1 MSYAGLG
8 QVGGQITSGAL
19 AATDPFVSAA
29 SLMASNIMKE
39 MAKLPKPERAP
50 WLRRNLNGL
59 WPRMGDEVFVSIAKI
74 TASGKDRDQA
84 IFDAIR
90 LALANR
96 LFDWAGKQAEKDRGV
111 SGLGDF
117 ASDARTFACTGASLS
132 ATAGGWF
139 GAFRPG
145 ADTAIIGG
153 AQAGAAI
160 GNCNLETLRLQAEI
174 AQQQANTA
182 VAVADRSSAN
192 ASRTMLYVG
201 GGILSLVGLAIV
213 GKVLLK

>member
-8 QVGGQITSGAL
+8 QVTGEISSGSL
-19 AATDPFVSAA
+19 AKTDPFMSKA
-29 SLMASNIMKE
+29 SLMASNVMKS
-39 MAKLPKPERAP
+39 MVPIPKPARAT

-59 WPRMGDEVFVSIAKI
+59 WPRMGDEVMVSIARI
-74 TASGKDRDQA
+74 TASGKARDQA

-96 LFDWAGKQAEKDRGV
+96 LIEWAGSEAAKRGGV

-132 ATAGGWF
+132 ATTGGWV

-153 AQAGAAI
+153 ATAGAGIA
-160 GNCNLETLRLQAEI
+160 NCNLESLRLQAEI
-174 AQQQANTA
+174 AAAQANA
-182 VAVADRSSAN
+182 AANAGSAN
-192 ASRTMLYVG
+192 TTRTILYVG
-201 GGILSLVGLAIV
+201 GGVLSLIGLAIV

>member
-8 QVGGQITSGAL
+8 QIGSRITAGAL

-29 SLMASNIMKE
+29 SLMASNVMEE

-50 WLRRNLNGL
+50 WLRRHLNGL
-59 WPRMGDEVFVSIAKI
+59 WPRMGDEVLVSITKI

-96 LFDWAGKQAEKDRGV
+96 LFDWAGKQAEKRRGM

-117 ASDARTFACTGASLS
+117 AADARTFACTGASLS
-132 ATAGGWF
+132 ATTGGWV

-145 ADTAIIGG
+145 ADTTIIGG
-153 AQAGAAI
+153 AQAGASIA
-160 GNCNLETLRLQAEI
+160 GCNLDQLRLQAQI
-174 AQQQANTA
+174 AQQQANA
-182 VAVADRSSAN
+182 AAAAAAAGSAN
-192 ASRTMLYVG
+192 TTRTMLYVG
-201 GGILSLVGLAIV
+201 GGVLSLIGLAIV

>member
-8 QVGGQITSGAL
+8 QVRGQITVGTL
-19 AATDPFVSAA
+19 AATDPFVSTA
-29 SLMASNIMKE
+29 SLMASNVMKE
-39 MAKLPKPERAP
+39 MAKLPRSARAE
-50 WLRRNLNGL
+50 WLRRHLNGL
-59 WPRMGDEVFVSIAKI
+59 WPRMGDEVMVDIDRI
-74 TASGKDRDQA
+74 TASGKDRNQA

-96 LFDWAGKQAEKDRGV
+96 LLDWAGKEAEKRRGV

-132 ATAGGWF
+132 ATAGGWV
-139 GAFRPG
+139 GAFRAG
-145 ADTAIIGG
+145 ADTSIIGG

-160 GNCNLETLRLQAEI
+160 ANCNLDALRLQAEI
-174 AQQQANTA
+174 ARQNANAAAASAAQGSANTQ
-182 VAVADRSSAN
+182 
-192 ASRTMLYVG
+192 RTMLYVG
-201 GGILSLVGLAIV
+201 GGILSLIGLAIV

>member
-1 MSYAGLG
+1 VSYAGLG
-8 QVGGQITSGAL
+8 QVGGQITAGTL
-19 AATDPFVSAA
+19 AATDPFVSTA
-29 SLMASNIMKE
+29 SLMASNVMKE
-39 MAKLPKPERAP
+39 MAKLPQSARAA
-50 WLRRNLNGL
+50 WLRRHLNGL
-59 WPRMGDEVFVSIAKI
+59 WPRMGDEVMVNIAKI

-96 LFDWAGKQAEKDRGV
+96 LLDWAGKEAEKRRGM

-132 ATAGGWF
+132 ATTGGWI

-145 ADTAIIGG
+145 ADTSIIGG

-160 GNCNLETLRLQAEI
+160 ANCNLDALRLQAQI
-174 AQQQANTA
+174 AQQNANAAVAASAQGSANTQ
-182 VAVADRSSAN
+182 
-192 ASRTMLYVG
+192 RTMLYVG
-201 GGILSLVGLAIV
+201 GGILSLIGLAIV
-213 GKVLLK
+213 GRVLLK